1 MMRRTTGF
9 IALAAALA
17 LAGCN
22 AADTASNAPAGGA
35 PGGPP
40 PLPPHQMRAQMAD
53 GDRLN
58 TTMSGEDLFSNR
70 CGTCHLDAGMG
81 TNLIIGQQVALGQP
95 PSMGLLTNR
104 DDLTADYVT
113 SVARMGK
120 GAMPRQT
127 RVDITDAELE
137 KVAAYLGKGK

>member
-9 IALAAALA
+9 IALAAAFV

-22 AADTASNAPAGGA
+22 AADTAGTAPAGGA

-81 TNLIIGQQVALGQP
+81 TNLITGQQVALGQP

-120 GAMPRQT
+120 VAKPRQT
-127 RVDITDAELE
+127 RVD
-137 KVAAYLGKGK
+137 